1 MAEDPRVEK
10 IISESKKKARQK
22 VERRRRARNNQK
34 GEKFDW
40 KDADVPA
47 DIDKKLGVKSISN
60 RVLAQRIEDG
70 EQGIEYR
77 QENDEEKQSF
87 QRNYDE
93 SNRYSADAESSETG
107 QYTNRKVSKLKRHK
121 ETLYT
126 GGFSPKRYRELQEEI
141 AKLSGDPSSPLQ
153 IVLPKSAV
161 STAGVMSARKN
172 SAERAEAERN
182 YYEELRKE
190 QETNKKVPIDD
201 TEVPDY
207 DKNLDYDPQGRATYS
222 AVDRATAQRT
232 VARLKRDIEAGK
244 FGPTLPE
251 EVAKLYTD
259 LLRTA
264 YPDYAGLY
272 EQNEVANLI
281 GGERRDRRQL
291 ARDQMIQEV
300 RAAAASSTNQ
310 TSSEIV
316 ETGYRDTPEG
326 RAELATRLK
335 EFASPGVKAR
345 MVSNQNG
352 ELGIELIRSTQTPGE
367 RFTEESARRLL
378 TALQPGAAIQRTNE
392 RVDLERRARNVEVNQ
407 DNQLV
412 NFLLQLRGKKP
423 VTPGAAQRYLKNMG
437 DLTSLSKATEADYSL
452 TNTPSERRALRT
464 EIVDPNV
471 VFVEDEGNFREAT
484 APFNLVQPIEIQQD
498 PQTAPQSD
506 LRQFILQNYSFA
518 DPRNLEEGKIFD
530 YNFDSAETDIGRQIE
545 RLGKEGAANLRKEA
559 KKILKE
565 NKPKWQEFVARM
577 GGASN
582 VEQIEKTGTRN
593 IKEINDLIEGAKYLI
608 NLGGGV
614 RKPGGLMRGT
624 NMEVEKGN
632 NTADI
637 DTALNLLGFVGND
650 PTERKALMTAAYQ
663 QEMGLLSSVNQEQK
677 IAYVTRDNTLP
688 RTMALSQRPDL
699 IRGAKT
705 GREPTTLQQLG
716 VVGTFNK
723 DKANEVAKLRKVLG
737 SDPRIKRL
745 FNIVDPKRIAAWK
758 GTQRFDA
765 AGNVNLS
772 DPYVRSIEKAGAEKA
787 KKEEF
792 LTSRLGGSPE
802 TEVDPLSSKRLTG
815 IVAPDMRQVAQL
827 SKRLRRAETRLRK
840 AEETRPMRTA
850 DREPVITSELLNAQR
865 EYEAI
870 RQELD
875 AALPAHQQAEFDR
888 NQYIA
893 ASQQQSV
900 DAGYLPADQLTTY
913 VMGNDQRAMTRAYNK
928 NKQITPG
935 ELKEIIQNPKGTRE
949 VPLMDNIIRLYG
961 RTIAAKLQRD
971 RKEQNLATE
980 QVRLD
985 RPKIGGTSIEQLN
998 QLIDALQ
1005 SGVKRAAIQTS
1016 GRASQTTVPLDV
1028 VDGALTFRPA
1038 GAAVQEAAA
1047 NTAITE
1053 AAADP
1058 VQQARIKKHRL
1069 QDIEAVSDVINTEIE
1084 VAMQEK
1090 PQDTLPKNIMDIY
1103 NRSANQN
1110 ITSNDVDE
1118 FSDWMR
1124 KEIPNDPV
1132 ALSEILDVMGR
1143 FPRTT
1148 TQAAQSTPPAV
1159 KSAPAP
1165 KASGP
1170 DVVNQIINK
1179 YRREYEAGGPVNR
1192 KGELAAEG
1200 SEAARQSREQ
1210 RVVMEN
1216 RRTLAERILGGRRV
1230 LDEIRRT
1237 AEPAASPSGALVSL
1251 RPSAKAAPEQA
1262 SRYYD
1267 GNNQYDVA
1275 SGFSIA
1281 QLARKAGERN
1291 AAAPSPTTS
1300 QQTSGIP
1307 KRPSRN
1313 FTPPKRKVEKK
1324 TVLPDPGPSK
1334 NYTAPIRKAGTAVQ
1348 EKKVDPIKKFQM
1360 EQASKPST
1368 NNRRQQLLYALGA
1381 LTGGLGL
1388 GAGAVALA
1396 DREEEEQL
1404 QSTRY

>member
-10 IISESKKKARQK
+10 IINEYKKKARQK
-22 VERRRRARNNQK
+22 VNARRRARNNQK
-34 GEKFDW
+34 GEKFNW

-70 EQGIEYR
+70 EQGIDYR
-77 QENDEEKQSF
+77 QANDEEGQSF

-107 QYTNRKVSKLKRHK
+107 QYTNKKVSKLRRQK
-121 ETLYT
+121 ETLYP
-126 GGFSPKRYRELQEEI
+126 GGFSPKRYRELQEAI
-141 AKLSGDPSSPLQ
+141 AKLSGDPTAPLQ
-153 IVLPKSAV
+153 IVLPQYAV
-161 STAGVMSARKN
+161 RTERGMSAGKS

-182 YYEELRKE
+182 YYKELRKE
-190 QETNKKVPIDD
+190 QETNKEVPIDD

-300 RAAAASSTNQ
+300 RSAA
-310 TSSEIV
+310 
-316 ETGYRDTPEG
+316 G
-326 RAELATRLK
+326 K
-335 EFASPGVKAR
+335 
-345 MVSNQNG
+345 
-352 ELGIELIRSTQTPGE
+352 GE
-367 RFTEESARRLL
+367 RFTEEGARRLL
-378 TALQPGAAIQRTNE
+378 AALQPGAAIQRTNE

-412 NFLLQLRGKKP
+412 NFLLQLQGKKP

-518 DPRNLEEGKIFD
+518 DPKNLEEGKIFD
-530 YNFDSAETDIGRQIE
+530 YNFDNAETDIGRQIE
-545 RLGKEGAANLRKEA
+545 RLGKEGVANLREEA
-559 KKILKE
+559 KKVLGEFSKEE
-565 NKPKWQEFVARM
+565 NKSKWLELVARM

-624 NMEVEKGN
+624 NMQVEKGN

-737 SDPRIKRL
+737 SDPRIVRL
-745 FNIVDPKRIAAWK
+745 LNIVDPKRIAAWK

-792 LTSRLGGSPE
+792 LTSRLGGSPV
-802 TEVDPLSSKRLTG
+802 TEVDPLSRTRLTG
-815 IVAPDMRQVAQL
+815 IVAPDMRQVDQL
-827 SKRLRRAETRLRK
+827 SKRLRRAKTRLRK
-840 AEETRPMRTA
+840 AKEARSMRID

-870 RQELD
+870 RQELN
-875 AALPAHQQAEFDR
+875 AALPAHQQAEFDS
-888 NQYIA
+888 NQYVA
-893 ASQQQSV
+893 KSQQQSI
-900 DAGYLPADQLTTY
+900 DAGTLPADQLTTY
-913 VMGNDQRAMTRAYNK
+913 VMGNDQRAMTRAYSK

-961 RTIAAKLQRD
+961 RTIAAKQQRD

-985 RPKIGGTSIEQLN
+985 RPKIGGTSIEQIN
-998 QLIDALQ
+998 QLIDVLQ
-1005 SGVKRAAIQTS
+1005 SGVKSAAIQTS
-1016 GRASQTTVPLDV
+1016 GRASQTTVPLEV

-1058 VQQARIKKHRL
+1058 VQQARIKKNRL

-1090 PQDTLPKNIMDIY
+1090 PQDTIPKNIMDIY

-1132 ALSEILDVMGR
+1132 ALSEVLDVMGR

-1148 TQAAQSTPPAV
+1148 TQATQSSPATVKSTPV
-1159 KSAPAP
+1159 P

-1170 DVVNQIINK
+1170 DVVDQIINK

-1251 RPSAKAAPEQA
+1251 RPSAKAAPIQP

-1396 DREEEEQL
+1396 DREEEEQI

>member
-10 IISESKKKARQK
+10 IISESKKRAKQK
-22 VERRRRARNNQK
+22 VDARRRARNNQRN
-34 GEKFDW
+34 EKFNW
-40 KDADVPA
+40 KEAGVDA

-77 QENDEEKQSF
+77 RENDDEGQSF

-93 SNRYSADAESSETG
+93 ANRYSADAESSETG
-107 QYTNRKVSKLKRHK
+107 QYTNRKVSKLRRQK

-126 GGFSPKRYRELQEEI
+126 GGISPKRYRELQEEI
-141 AKLSGDPSSPLQ
+141 AKLSGDPSAPLQ
-153 IVLPKSAV
+153 IVLPESAV
-161 STAGVMSARKN
+161 STGRAMSARKS

-182 YYEELRKE
+182 YYKELRKE
-190 QETNKKVPIDD
+190 QNAD

-207 DKNLDYDPQGRATYS
+207 DKNLDYDPEGRATYS

-281 GGERRDRRQL
+281 GGERSDRRQL

-300 RAAAASSTNQ
+300 RSAAASSTNQ

-335 EFASPGVKAR
+335 EIASPGVKAR

-367 RFTEESARRLL
+367 RFTDEGARRLL
-378 TALQPGAAIQRTNE
+378 AALQPGAAIQRTNE

-407 DNQLV
+407 DNQFV

-471 VFVEDEGNFREAT
+471 VFVEDEGNFREAK

-506 LRQFILQNYSFA
+506 LRQYILQNFSFA
-518 DPRNLEEGKIFD
+518 DPKNLEEGKIFD
-530 YNFDSAETDIGRQIE
+530 YNFDSAETDIGKQTE
-545 RLGKEGAANLRKEA
+545 RLGKEGVANLRKEA
-559 KKILKE
+559 TNVLGEFSKE
-565 NKPKWQEFVARM
+565 TKPKWLELVARM
-577 GGASN
+577 GSASN
-582 VEQIEKTGTRN
+582 VEQIERTGTRN

-614 RKPGGLMRGT
+614 RKPEGLMRGT
-624 NMEVEKGN
+624 DMQVEKGN

-723 DKANEVAKLRKVLG
+723 DKTNPVAKLRKVLG
-737 SDPRIKRL
+737 SDPRIVQL
-745 FNIVDPKRIAAWK
+745 LNIVDPKRVK
-758 GTQRFDA
+758 ETQHFDA

-827 SKRLRRAETRLRK
+827 SKRLKRAKTKLRK
-840 AEETRPMRTA
+840 AEKTRSMRID
-850 DREPVITSELLNAQR
+850 DRKPVITSELLNAQR

-870 RQELD
+870 RQELN
-875 AALPAHQQAEFDR
+875 AAQPAHRQAGFDHDK
-888 NQYIA
+888 YVA
-893 ASQQQSV
+893 KSQQQSI
-900 DAGYLPADQLTTY
+900 DAGYLPADQMTTY

-935 ELKEIIQNPKGTRE
+935 ELREIIQNPKGTRE

-961 RTIAAKLQRD
+961 RTIAAKQQRD

-985 RPKIGGTSIEQLN
+985 RPKKGGTFIEQLN
-998 QLIDALQ
+998 QLINILQ
-1005 SGVKRAAIQTS
+1005 GGVKSAAIQTS

-1038 GAAVQEAAA
+1038 GAAVQEAA
-1047 NTAITE
+1047 
-1053 AAADP
+1053 
-1058 VQQARIKKHRL
+1058 
-1069 QDIEAVSDVINTEIE
+1069 
-1084 VAMQEK
+1084 
-1090 PQDTLPKNIMDIY
+1090 
-1103 NRSANQN
+1103 
-1110 ITSNDVDE
+1110 
-1118 FSDWMR
+1118 
-1124 KEIPNDPV
+1124 
-1132 ALSEILDVMGR
+1132 
-1143 FPRTT
+1143 
-1148 TQAAQSTPPAV
+1148 
-1159 KSAPAP
+1159 P

-1170 DVVNQIINK
+1170 DVVDQIINK

-1200 SEAARQSREQ
+1200 SEAARQGREQ

-1216 RRTLAERILGGRRV
+1216 RRTLAERILGGRSV

-1237 AEPAASPSGALVSL
+1237 AKPAASPSGALVSL
-1251 RPSAKAAPEQA
+1251 RPSAKAAPEQT

-1275 SGFSIA
+1275 SGFSFA
-1281 QLARKAGERN
+1281 QLVRKAGERN

-1313 FTPPKRKVEKK
+1313 ITPPKRKVEKK

>member
-10 IISESKKKARQK
+10 IISESKKKAKQK
-22 VERRRRARNNQK
+22 VDARRRARKNQRN
-34 GEKFDW
+34 EKFSW
-40 KDADVPA
+40 KDAGVDA
-47 DIDKKLGVKSISN
+47 DIDKQLGVKSINN

-70 EQGIEYR
+70 EQGFEYR
-77 QENDEEKQSF
+77 QENADEGQSF

-93 SNRYSADAESSETG
+93 ANRYAADAESSETG
-107 QYTNRKVSKLKRHK
+107 QYTNRKVSKLRRQK
-121 ETLYT
+121 ETLYP

-141 AKLSGDPSSPLQ
+141 AKLSGDPAAPLQ
-153 IVLPKSAV
+153 IVLPRSAV
-161 STAGVMSARKN
+161 STGRGMSARKN

-182 YYEELRKE
+182 YYRELRKE
-190 QETNKKVPIDD
+190 QEANKEVEIGDS
-201 TEVPDY
+201 VPDY
-207 DKNLDYDPQGRATYS
+207 DENPDYDPEGRATYS

-272 EQNEVANLI
+272 EQNEVANLMR
-281 GGERRDRRQL
+281 GERRDRRQL

-300 RAAAASSTNQ
+300 RSAAASSTNQ
-310 TSSEIV
+310 
-316 ETGYRDTPEG
+316 
-326 RAELATRLK
+326 
-335 EFASPGVKAR
+335 
-345 MVSNQNG
+345 
-352 ELGIELIRSTQTPGE
+352 
-367 RFTEESARRLL
+367 RFTEEGARRLL
-378 TALQPGAAIQRTNE
+378 AALQPGAAIQRTNE

-412 NFLLQLRGKKP
+412 NFLLQLQGKKP

-471 VFVEDEGNFREAT
+471 VFVENEGNFREAT

-506 LRQFILQNYSFA
+506 LRQFIQQNFSFA

-530 YNFDSAETDIGRQIE
+530 YNFDSAETDIGRQVE
-545 RLGKEGAANLRKEA
+545 RLGKEGVANLRKEA
-559 KKILKE
+559 TKVLGERSKEE
-565 NKPKWQEFVARM
+565 NKAKWQEFVGRM

-582 VEQIEKTGTRN
+582 VEKIQKTGTRN

-614 RKPGGLMRGT
+614 RKPEGLMRGT
-624 NMEVEKGN
+624 DMQVEKGN

-737 SDPRIKRL
+737 SDPRIVQL
-745 FNIVDPKRIAAWK
+745 FNIVDPKRIAAGK

-827 SKRLRRAETRLRK
+827 SKRLRRAETKLRK
-840 AEETRPMRTA
+840 AEETRSMRID

-875 AALPAHQQAEFDR
+875 VALPAHRQGEFDR
-888 NQYIA
+888 NQYVA
-893 ASQQQSV
+893 KSQQQSI
-900 DAGYLPADQLTTY
+900 DAGTLPADQMTTY

-935 ELKEIIQNPKGTRE
+935 ELREIIQNPKGTRE

-961 RTIAAKLQRD
+961 RTIAAKQQRD

-985 RPKIGGTSIEQLN
+985 RPKIGGTSTEQLN
-998 QLIDALQ
+998 QLINILQ
-1005 SGVKRAAIQTS
+1005 GGVKSAAIQTS

-1038 GAAVQEAAA
+1038 GAAVQEAA
-1047 NTAITE
+1047 
-1053 AAADP
+1053 
-1058 VQQARIKKHRL
+1058 
-1069 QDIEAVSDVINTEIE
+1069 
-1084 VAMQEK
+1084 
-1090 PQDTLPKNIMDIY
+1090 
-1103 NRSANQN
+1103 
-1110 ITSNDVDE
+1110 
-1118 FSDWMR
+1118 
-1124 KEIPNDPV
+1124 
-1132 ALSEILDVMGR
+1132 
-1143 FPRTT
+1143 
-1148 TQAAQSTPPAV
+1148 
-1159 KSAPAP
+1159 P

-1170 DVVNQIINK
+1170 DVVDQIINK

-1200 SEAARQSREQ
+1200 SEAARQGREQ

-1237 AEPAASPSGALVSL
+1237 AEPAASPSGAL
-1251 RPSAKAAPEQA
+1251 E
-1262 SRYYD
+1262 
-1267 GNNQYDVA
+1267 
-1275 SGFSIA
+1275 
-1281 QLARKAGERN
+1281 
-1291 AAAPSPTTS
+1291 
-1300 QQTSGIP
+1300 TSGIP

>member
-47 DIDKKLGVKSISN
+47 DIDKQIGVKSISN

-77 QENDEEKQSF
+77 RENNDEGQSF
-87 QRNYDE
+87 QRHYDE

-121 ETLYT
+121 ETLYP

-141 AKLSGDPSSPLQ
+141 AKLSGDPSAPLQ
-153 IVLPKSAV
+153 IVLPRSAV

-172 SAERAEAERN
+172 SAERAEAVRN
-182 YYEELRKE
+182 YYKELRKE
-190 QETNKKVPIDD
+190 QETNKEAPIDD

-300 RAAAASSTNQ
+300 RSAAASSTNQ

-367 RFTEESARRLL
+367 RFTEEGARRLL

-471 VFVEDEGNFREAT
+471 VFIEDEGNFREAT

-663 QEMGLLSSVNQEQK
+663 QEMGLLSSVNQQQK

-737 SDPRIKRL
+737 SDPRIVRL

-758 GTQRFDA
+758 GTQRFDD

-827 SKRLRRAETRLRK
+827 SKRLRRAETKLRK
-840 AEETRPMRTA
+840 AEETRPMRIA

-900 DAGYLPADQLTTY
+900 DAGYLPADQTHTY
-913 VMGNDQRAMTRAYNK
+913 VMGNDQKAMTRAYNK
-928 NKQITPG
+928 NKRITPG
-935 ELKEIIQNPKGTRE
+935 ELREIIQNPKGTRE
-949 VPLMDNIIRLYG
+949 VPMLDNIIRLYG